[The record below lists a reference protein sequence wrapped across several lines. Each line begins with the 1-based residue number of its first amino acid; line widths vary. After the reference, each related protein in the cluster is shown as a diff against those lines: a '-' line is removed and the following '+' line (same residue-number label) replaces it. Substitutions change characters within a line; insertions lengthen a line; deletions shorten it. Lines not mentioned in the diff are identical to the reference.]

1 MGKLLMKKNELKLEK
16 STATMLYPTLLTKIN
31 NGDIKNARKA
41 FDKIPEENIDEK
53 FIEAVRKLAEQT
65 SELSPSEDLD
75 RHIQE
80 TLRGGLDVP
89 VNDTPKDFIRKLL
102 SL

>member
-41 FDKIPEENIDEK
+41 FDKIPEEQIEEK
-53 FIEAVRKLAEQT
+53 FREAFRELAEQIGMLT
-65 SELSPSEDLD
+65 NNDEFD